1 MPRELILHHYD
12 ASPFSEKVRKLF
24 AAKRLPWR
32 AVTQPS
38 IMPKPDLVP
47 LTGGYRKI
55 PVLQIG
61 ADVFCDTLLVVR
73 TLEWLHP
80 TPTLYPGGTVGT
92 CHAWN
97 LWADRLLFQPVVAVV
112 FAEIG
117 QFVPQAF
124 IDDRTRMM
132 PGRDFAELPA
142 MAPSARDQLRG
153 LVATLES
160 QLADARPWLL
170 GAAFSL
176 ADAACFHP
184 LWFLRVAPGALGMLD
199 EFPRTRSWTAAVDA
213 LGHGDPSPMEPAEAL
228 AVAREAAPA
237 ATVAADARDPAGLA
251 PGQHV
256 TVVPDD
262 YGFDP
267 VTGELV
273 FSTPHEVAL
282 RRTDPAVG
290 EVVVHFP
297 RVGFRVTAG

>member
-1 MPRELILHHYD
+1 MLTPLILHHYPQ
-12 ASPFSEKVRKLF
+12 SPFSEKIRKIL
-24 AAKRLPWR
+24 AHKRLAWS
-32 AVTQPS
+32 AVEQPS

-112 FAEIG
+112 FDEIG
-117 QFVPQAF
+117 AFVPPAF
-124 IDDRTRMM
+124 IEDRQKMM
-132 PGRDFAELPA
+132 PGRSFTELPA
-142 MAPSARDQLRG
+142 QAPHAREQVRG
-153 LVATLES
+153 LIAVLED
-160 QLADARPWLL
+160 QFADGRPHLL
-170 GAAFSL
+170 GAEFSL

-184 LWFLRVAPGALGMLD
+184 LWFLRVAPNAYAVL
-199 EFPRTRSWTAAVDA
+199 EQFPHTTAWMARVDA
-213 LGHGDPSPMEPAEAL
+213 MGDGAPSTMAPAEAL
-228 AVAREAAPA
+228 AIARASTPAAVPATDAREPG
-237 ATVAADARDPAGLA
+237 GLA
-251 PGQHV
+251 PGAPV

-267 VTGELV
+267 VSGTLV
-273 FSTPHEVAL
+273 FSSVHEVAV
-282 RRTDPAVG
+282 RRRDPELG
-290 EVVVHFP
+290 DLVVHFP